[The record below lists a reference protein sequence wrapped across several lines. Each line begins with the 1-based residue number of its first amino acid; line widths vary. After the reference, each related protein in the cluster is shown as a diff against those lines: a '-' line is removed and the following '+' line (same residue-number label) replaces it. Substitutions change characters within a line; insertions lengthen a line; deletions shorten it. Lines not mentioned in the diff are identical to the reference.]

1 MDDPTSSF
9 EAYAATLQQ
18 VMANAIKQAE
28 ALQAEANADQE
39 AAFADKDKMQDL
51 LRKLENKAQRKA
63 EDDLHARYG
72 QLKEE
77 MIAGIVQKFKVSGK
91 LEEEIETLRK
101 ALEGS
106 R

>member
-1 MDDPTSSF
+1 MEDPASSF

-18 VMANAIKQAE
+18 VMADAIQQAE
-28 ALQAEANADQE
+28 ALQAEAKADQE

-51 LRKLENKAQRKA
+51 LRKLENEAQRKA

-72 QLKEE
+72 QLKQE
-77 MIAGIVQKFKVSGK
+77 MIASVVRKLKEGGK
-91 LEEEIETLRK
+91 TEEEIEVLRK
-101 ALEGS
+101 AMEGS

>member
-9 EAYAATLQQ
+9 EAYVSTLQQ
-18 VMANAIKQAE
+18 VMANAIQQAE

-51 LRKLENKAQRKA
+51 LRQLENEAQRKA

-72 QLKEE
+72 QLKQE
-77 MIAGIVQKFKVSGK
+77 MIASVVGK
-91 LEEEIETLRK
+91 LKEGGKTEEEIDVLRK
-101 ALEGS
+101 GLEGG

>member
-18 VMANAIKQAE
+18 VMTDAIQQAE
-28 ALQAEANADQE
+28 ALQAEANADRE

-51 LRKLENKAQRKA
+51 LRQLENQAQRKA

-77 MIAGIVQKFKVSGK
+77 MIASVIRKLKDGGK
-91 LEEEIETLRK
+91 TEEEIEGLRK

>member
-1 MDDPTSSF
+1 MDDPTSNF

-18 VMANAIKQAE
+18 VMADAIRKAE
-28 ALQAEANADQE
+28 ALQAEANADRE
-39 AAFADKDKMQDL
+39 AAFADKAEMQDL
-51 LRKLENKAQRKA
+51 LRQLENKAQRKA

-72 QLKEE
+72 QLKQE
-77 MIAGIVQKFKVSGK
+77 MIASLVQKFKVAGK
-91 LEEEIETLRK
+91 SEDEIEALRK